1 MESKSLENEKRRM
14 MVQEVVEATPDW
26 QMYCVLTQDEN
37 VQKRFEKAD
46 FWDKLI

>member
-1 MESKSLENEKRRM
+1 MKRKNDGARSC
-14 MVQEVVEATPDW
+14 VRGTPEW
-26 QMYCVLTQDEN
+26 QMYCVLTEDEN